1 MHEVC
6 FSIVCPD
13 YFLQTQ
19 SSGLGMYPWE
29 NEVLE
34 GDLETVESPAS
45 LLEMMVQVLA
55 QVLADPRHRAPHRN
69 ADRLGP
75 RNAPGATF
83 STLP

>member
-19 SSGLGMYPWE
+19 SSGLGMYSWE

-34 GDLETVESPAS
+34 SDLETVGSHAS
-45 LLEMMVQVLA
+45 QLEFKVRVLTA
-55 QVLADPRHRAPHRN
+55 PRHRAHRN
-69 ADRLGP
+69 ADRVGP
-75 RNAPGATF
+75 RNAPGATS